1 MSLKLG
7 AVVVVYN
14 LNYDVLCVTRPNDD
28 TKWNLPGGK
37 VEAGDI
43 GSSIW
48 GDGATFG
55 LPLGFAKAAR
65 RELKEETG
73 LDYPLKDFKPI
84 LCTADFN
91 KRDVCTF
98 LFAIRDLRDN
108 NLELPIKPEPGTKI
122 AWMRLR
128 DLLPLCPFAEM
139 LQVGIKSRVFRSEAL
154 I

>member
-14 LNYDVLCVTRPNDD
+14 LNYDVLCVTRPGDD
-28 TKWNLPGGK
+28 TRWNLPGGK
-37 VEAGDI
+37 VEWEDI

-48 GDGATFG
+48 GEGSTFG

-73 LDYPLKDFKPI
+73 LDYPLNKFRPI

-98 LFAIRDLRDN
+98 LFTIKDLRDN
-108 NLELPIKPEPGTKI
+108 NIDGMVAEPGTKI

-128 DLLPLCPFAEM
+128 DLVEVCPFAEM
-139 LQVGIKSRVFRSEAL
+139 IQAGIKSRVFRPEAL
-154 I
+154 V